1 MNFETENEIKTEL
14 ESADFQS
21 KLTAYSGRQYPI
33 EYLSS
38 REFEILVY
46 FVFKKEIELG
56 INSDKYDT
64 ILYSSMQE

>member
-38 REFEILVY
+38 REF
-46 FVFKKEIELG
+46 
-56 INSDKYDT
+56 
-64 ILYSSMQE
+64 

>member
-1 MNFETENEIKTEL
+1 MLAATIMTNIKMTFITENEIKTEL

-38 REFEILVY
+38 REFEILVE
-46 FVFKKEIELG
+46 V
-56 INSDKYDT
+56 
-64 ILYSSMQE
+64 